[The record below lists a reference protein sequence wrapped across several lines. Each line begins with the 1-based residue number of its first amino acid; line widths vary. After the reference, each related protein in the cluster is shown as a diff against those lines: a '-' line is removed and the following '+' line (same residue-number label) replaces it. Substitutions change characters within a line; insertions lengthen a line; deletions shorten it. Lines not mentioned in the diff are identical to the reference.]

1 MWTPRILKD
10 VPAGAKV
17 ITSTW
22 AMKKK
27 ANGTYCSILDASEF
41 QQMEGVHYDA
51 ADIASPVT
59 NDMSIRIMM
68 VLALMAGWIAK
79 IIDVKGAFLHEYFDE
94 GTEPLY
100 MAVPE
105 GFGNQYDN
113 QVVLLLLKT
122 IYGLKNSAKEF
133 WKELLKAFGAMKFKR
148 SDADP
153 CMY

>member
-1 MWTPRILKD
+1 
-10 VPAGAKV
+10 
-17 ITSTW
+17 
-22 AMKKK
+22 
-27 ANGTYCSILDASEF
+27 
-41 QQMEGVHYDA
+41 
-51 ADIASPVT
+51 
-59 NDMSIRIMM
+59 M
-68 VLALMAGWIAK
+68 VLALMAGRIAK
-79 IIDVKGAFLHEYFDE
+79 IVDVKVAFLHEYFDE

-122 IYGLKNSAKEF
+122 IYGLKNSAKAF
-133 WKELLKAFGAMKFKR
+133 WKELLKVFGAMKFKR

>member
-27 ANGTYCSILDASEF
+27 ANGTYRARLNVRGF
-41 QQMEGVHYDA
+41 QQVEGVHYDA

-59 NDMSIRIMM
+59 NDMSIRIVM
-68 VLALMAGWIAK
+68 VLTLMAGWIAK
-79 IIDVKGAFLHEYFDE
+79 VVDVKGSFLHGGFNE
-94 GTEPLY
+94 GTEPVY

-105 GFGNQYDN
+105 VF
-113 QVVLLLLKT
+113 
-122 IYGLKNSAKEF
+122 
-133 WKELLKAFGAMKFKR
+133 
-148 SDADP
+148 
-153 CMY
+153 